1 MLHLTRHKSTTVCR
15 FSWNLGRG
23 GCFTCVPH
31 TKDSREASFPSPQAP
46 FVASLTS
53 VEYQDIATYSGYIIF
68 SMLHLKP
75 PNPQIPK
82 TIYHARSSQV
92 IPRSKGQLCRSARHG
107 LCYSVQ
113 VGDKPTKPRW
123 LAGLPLPLMYV
134 YDRSYVWH
142 RLILLLLAWRAF
154 HQCKNVWN
162 TSWSSQDHSSQ
173 TSRKEALFGSSHWH
187 RYHTRLMLSARELH
201 CATKIVLQKNRPCQS
216 KNPRLKAPTKA
227 SKNVTQPFLPVNLS
241 PVTRH
246 WASQAGPTEQRL
258 RTRQSIR
265 CGHPKSYRN
274 PWHWLAATSLSK
286 KPHIWQCRYFHLF
299 LQVTGMIWNALSL
312 ADLGWSDLSSYH
324 VSATRTQRCRSHQR
338 KPSGARFNRFR
349 GTNGIR
355 LSFRW
360 CFLVTQQNGEVAVL
374 QWQTVGTVFRL
385 GRCGSD

>member
-134 YDRSYVWH
+134 YDRSYV
-142 RLILLLLAWRAF
+142 
-154 HQCKNVWN
+154 
-162 TSWSSQDHSSQ
+162 
-173 TSRKEALFGSSHWH
+173 
-187 RYHTRLMLSARELH
+187 
-201 CATKIVLQKNRPCQS
+201 
-216 KNPRLKAPTKA
+216 
-227 SKNVTQPFLPVNLS
+227 
-241 PVTRH
+241 
-246 WASQAGPTEQRL
+246 
-258 RTRQSIR
+258 
-265 CGHPKSYRN
+265 
-274 PWHWLAATSLSK
+274 
-286 KPHIWQCRYFHLF
+286 
-299 LQVTGMIWNALSL
+299 
-312 ADLGWSDLSSYH
+312 
-324 VSATRTQRCRSHQR
+324 
-338 KPSGARFNRFR
+338 
-349 GTNGIR
+349 
-355 LSFRW
+355 
-360 CFLVTQQNGEVAVL
+360 
-374 QWQTVGTVFRL
+374 
-385 GRCGSD
+385 